1 MALDASRYICII
13 TEEVCV
19 RRGDR
24 PWLLLIHRMPSTPA
38 YLRVKVSRRLQR
50 VGAVLLKSTVYVL
63 PASEQSR
70 EGFEWIA
77 QEIIDSGGEAA
88 IAEVRFVAGIG
99 DGHVE
104 RIFQEARRADAA
116 AIVAAAS
123 VLEPAVRMPGGGGAE
138 RHAAI
143 KTLKRRLA
151 AMREIDFF
159 GSPDL
164 AAAARLLESLEE
176 GAAAKGAPPER
187 RMWNSA
193 GYRGRTWVT
202 RAGVHVD
209 RIASAWLIGRFIDAG
224 AAFKFV
230 TSRSYAPAGNE
241 VRFDMFDAE
250 LTHEGSRCTFEVIV
264 ERFGL
269 DAAGLRAVAEIVHDI
284 DLKEA
289 RYGRPETEGVAALV
303 AGICRDA
310 ASDGDRLARGRIVFD
325 GLLAAA
331 AVGTEAR
338 RRTGKAKGGA
348 T

>member
-1 MALDASRYICII
+1 
-13 TEEVCV
+13 
-19 RRGDR
+19 
-24 PWLLLIHRMPSTPA
+24 MPPSPA
-38 YLRVKVSRRLQR
+38 YLRVKVSRRLQK

-63 PASEQSR
+63 PAGEQSR

-99 DGHVE
+99 DGDVE
-104 RIFQEARRADAA
+104 QIFQAARRADVA

-123 VLEPAVRMPGGGGAE
+123 ALDPATGTAGGGGAE
-138 RHAAI
+138 RRAGI

-151 AMREIDFF
+151 AVREIDFF
-159 GSPDL
+159 GSLDL

-176 GAAAKGAPPER
+176 GAATKGAPPQGR
-187 RMWNSA
+187 RWEIAS
-193 GYRGRTWVT
+193 YRGRTWVT

-209 RIASAWLIGRFIDAG
+209 RIASAWLIRRFIDTG

-230 TSRSYAPAGNE
+230 TAKSYAPARNE

-250 LTHEGSRCTFEVIV
+250 LTHEGSRCTFEAIV

-284 DLKEA
+284 DLKDA
-289 RYGRPETEGVAALV
+289 RYGRPETEGVAALI

-310 ASDGDRLARGRIVFD
+310 ASDRDRLERGRIVFD

-338 RRTGKAKGGA
+338 RRAGKTKGGKR
-348 T
+348 